1 MSSASSWSSRAGFA
15 CFGHSR
21 AVIPYFEQPS
31 IRIGPL
37 TIHAFGVIVASAFAL
52 GLDAGRR
59 RVRACG
65 LDPHIGEGLAWWAVV
80 GGFLGA
86 HLFSVLFYF
95 PREVAA
101 NPWHLLKF
109 WEDISSF
116 GGIFGGLIG
125 IALFLRFRAPETS
138 SFDRWRYL
146 DVAAYVFPVSL
157 LIGRIACSLAHD
169 HPGSVTTFPLAVSL
183 RSQVAQTYIGDV
195 YRGAGLT
202 GALPSRSAI
211 GGMGF
216 HDLGWYELLYLS
228 LVLVPLTLWLGRS
241 PRRPGF
247 FLLLF
252 IGLYMPVRFAL
263 DMLRVADARYV
274 GLTPAQW
281 AALIL
286 LALWPGLWWLSR
298 RVRETPTSA
307 EAVGTIPQSQPLA
320 SYRDGST

>member
-1 MSSASSWSSRAGFA
+1 
-15 CFGHSR
+15 
-21 AVIPYFEQPS
+21 VIPYFEQPS
-31 IRIGPL
+31 IQLGPL
-37 TIHAFGVIVASAFAL
+37 TIHAFGVIVASAFAV

-65 LDPHIGEGLAWWAVV
+65 LDAHVGEGLAWWAVV

-125 IALFLRFRAPETS
+125 IALFVRVRAKGTS
-138 SFDRWRYL
+138 SVDRWRYL

-157 LIGRIACSLAHD
+157 MIGRIACSLAHD
-169 HPGSVTTFPLAVSL
+169 HPGSITTFPLSVSL
-183 RSQVAQTYIGDV
+183 RSEAAQTYISEV
-195 YRGAGLT
+195 YRNAGLA
-202 GALPSRSAI
+202 GALPPRALL

-281 AALIL
+281 AALML
-286 LALWPGLWWLSR
+286 LAAWPVLWWMSR
-298 RVRETPTSA
+298 RVRETSTPA
-307 EAVGTIPQSQPLA
+307 EAADGIAQSQAMA
-320 SYRDGST
+320 SSRDGSP